1 MSHRADEAHDLLG
14 EHCPLESGAP
24 AAPGEWHQRLQ
35 QCSTIRAEAQPVVSD
50 DEEPCE
56 PGERWRFQE
65 IGGEYG
71 YSQQSSG
78 LGRDVSGSLTALALE
93 RESSRRRSASD
104 VSCCPM
110 LHACVL
116 CGRVVGRMSVGPPSG
131 APR

>member
-65 IGGEYG
+65 IGGEYC

-78 LGRDVSGSLTALALE
+78 LGRGEDEMTKEQLE
-93 RESSRRRSASD
+93 RESHRSAFN
-104 VSCCPM
+104 VPYCRPM